1 MLLSAEQLTK
11 TYGTRSLLDSV
22 SFYVEPGDKV
32 GIIGVNGCGKSTLLR
47 LLAGAEEPDGG
58 AVRPDPNVRLAYL
71 PQNPVFPGEHTV
83 LEQVLLGLDGDDRT
97 LAEYE
102 AKTILNQLGVPRFDQ
117 KVGELSGGERRR
129 VALAAVL
136 ARPCDVLLLDEPT
149 NHLDDRMVGWLEDYL
164 RGWKGALVMVT
175 HDRYFLERIVTKM
188 VEVEGGK
195 LYTYEGNYDKYLER
209 KAARLESEKAS
220 ERKRQAIL
228 RREYQWVMQGP
239 TARGTKSRE
248 RLERYEALKA
258 QTGPT
263 EKSTLELSARASR
276 LGKKTVELAGVTKA
290 FGDRTVVRD
299 FDCML
304 LRDDRIGI
312 VGSNGSGK
320 STLLNLMAEA
330 LAPDSGTVEVGE
342 TVRFGYFR
350 QEVPDMDGD
359 IRVIDYVKE
368 IGNNIETAE
377 GMLTASQLLEQ
388 FLFPVEVQWSPI
400 CKLSGGEKRRLY
412 LLSVLAAAPNV
423 LLLDEPTNDL
433 DIQTLSILEDY
444 LDTFPGAVIAVS
456 HDRYFLDR
464 VVRRV
469 FAVEGDGSV
478 RAYPG
483 GYTEYL
489 DAKRAE
495 EKAKAPQISTSD
507 KGKERPAAPK
517 KLKFSYKEQREF
529 ETIDDDIA
537 ALEEQ
542 IAQVQAEQAAKA
554 TDYVALQEL
563 QEKQSQLEAALE
575 EKMERWVYLNDLAE
589 RIAAQEK

>member
-58 AVRPDPNVRLAYL
+58 TVRPDPNVRLAYL

-83 LEQVLLGLDGDDRT
+83 LEQVLLGLDGDDRA

-117 KVGELSGGERRR
+117 KMEELSGGERRR

-320 STLLNLMAEA
+320 STLLNLMAGT

-495 EKAKAPQISTSD
+495 EKAKAPKISTSD

>member
-11 TYGTRSLLDSV
+11 TYGTRILLDSV

-83 LEQVLLGLDGDDRT
+83 LEQVLLGLDGDDRA

-117 KVGELSGGERRR
+117 KMEELSGGERRR

-320 STLLNLMAEA
+320 STLLNLMAGA

-495 EKAKAPQISTSD
+495 EKAKAPKMPASD

>member
-258 QTGPT
+258 QTGPM

-320 STLLNLMAEA
+320 STLLNLMAGA

-359 IRVIDYVKE
+359 TRVIDYVKE

-495 EKAKAPQISTSD
+495 EKAKAPKISTSD

>member
-83 LEQVLLGLDGDDRT
+83 LEQVLLGLDGDDRA

-102 AKTILNQLGVPRFDQ
+102 AKTILNQLGVPWFDQ
-117 KVGELSGGERRR
+117 KMEELSGGERRR

-209 KAARLESEKAS
+209 KAARLEREKAS

-320 STLLNLMAEA
+320 STLLNLMAGT

-359 IRVIDYVKE
+359 TRVIDYVKE

-495 EKAKAPQISTSD
+495 EKAKAPKISTSD

>member
-11 TYGTRSLLDSV
+11 SYGTRVLLDGV
-22 SFYVEPGDKV
+22 SFYLEPGDKV

-58 AVRPDPNVRLAYL
+58 AVRPDPNVRLACL

-97 LAEYE
+97 LVEYE
-102 AKTILNQLGVPRFDQ
+102 AKTILNQLGVSRFDK

-149 NHLDDRMVGWLEDYL
+149 NHLDDRMVNWLEGFL
-164 RGWKGALVMVT
+164 KGWKGALVMVT

-276 LGKKTVELAGVTKA
+276 LGKKTVELTGVTKA
-290 FGDRTVVRD
+290 FGGRTVVRD

-312 VGSNGSGK
+312 VGANGSGK
-320 STLLNLMAEA
+320 STLLNLMAGG
-330 LAPDSGTVEVGE
+330 LTPDAGAVEVGD

-359 IRVIDYVKE
+359 RRVIDYVKD

-388 FLFPVEVQWSPI
+388 FLFPAEVQWSPI
-400 CKLSGGEKRRLY
+400 HKLSGGEKRRLY

-433 DIQTLSILEDY
+433 DIQTLAVLEDY
-444 LDTFPGAVIAVS
+444 LDSFPGAVVAVS

-469 FAVEGDGSV
+469 FAVEGDGAV

-489 DAKRAE
+489 EARRGE
-495 EKAKAPQISTSD
+495 EKAQAPKASAPER
-507 KGKERPAAPK
+507 ERPAVSK
-517 KLKFSYKEQREF
+517 KLKFSYNEQREF
-529 ETIDDDIA
+529 DTIDGDIA
-537 ALEEQ
+537 ALEER

-563 QEKQSQLEAALE
+563 QAEQARLEAALE

-589 RIAAQEK
+589 QIAAQGK

>member
-1 MLLSAEQLTK
+1 MLLSVEQVTK
-11 TYGTRSLLDSV
+11 SYGDRVLLDGV
-22 SFYVEPGDKV
+22 SFYLERGDKV
-32 GIIGVNGCGKSTLLR
+32 GIIGVNGAGKSTLLR

-58 AVRPDPNVRLAYL
+58 TVRLDPGVRMEYL
-71 PQNPVFPGEHTV
+71 PQNPVFQGERTV
-83 LEQVLLGLDGDDRT
+83 LEQVLLGLNDADRS

-102 AKTILNQLGVPRFDQ
+102 ARTILNRLGVSRFEQ
-117 KVGELSGGERRR
+117 SVGNLSGGERRR

-136 ARPCDVLLLDEPT
+136 ARPCDVLILDEPT
-149 NHLDDRMVGWLEDYL
+149 NHLDNDMVLWLEDYL
-164 RGWKGALVMVT
+164 RAWKGALVMVT
-175 HDRYFLERIVTKM
+175 HDRYFLERIVGRM
-188 VEVEGGK
+188 AEVEDGR
-195 LYTYEGNYDKYLER
+195 LFTYEGNYDKYLER
-209 KAARLESEKAS
+209 KAARLESERAS

-258 QTGPT
+258 QSGPA
-263 EKSTLELSARASR
+263 EKSTLELNARASR
-276 LGKKTVELAGVTKA
+276 LGKKTIECTGVTKG
-290 FGDRTVVRD
+290 FGGRTVVRD

-312 VGSNGSGK
+312 VGANGSGK
-320 STLLNLMAEA
+320 STLLNLLAGE
-330 LAPDSGTVEVGE
+330 LAPDAGAVETGE
-342 TVRFGYFR
+342 TVRIGYFR

-359 IRVIDYVKE
+359 TRVIDYVKE
-368 IGNNIETAE
+368 IGNRIETGA

-388 FLFPVEVQWSPI
+388 FLFPAEAQWSPI
-400 CKLSGGEKRRLY
+400 RKLSGGEKRRLF

-433 DIQTLSILEDY
+433 DIQTLSVLEDY
-444 LDTFPGAVIAVS
+444 LDSFPGAVVAVS

-478 RAYPG
+478 RGYPG

-489 DAKRAE
+489 EARRAAGQPARSPKPAE
-495 EKAKAPQISTSD
+495 PKAARPQ
-507 KGKERPAAPK
+507 GAK

-529 ETIDDDIA
+529 ETIDADIA
-537 ALEEQ
+537 ALEAEL
-542 IAQVQAEQAAKA
+542 AQVQAEQEEKA
-554 TDYVALQEL
+554 TDYVALQSL
-563 QEKQSQLEAALE
+563 QERQAELEAALE

-589 RIAAQEK
+589 QISNQ

>member
-11 TYGTRSLLDSV
+11 SYGDRVLLDGV
-22 SFYVEPGDKV
+22 SFYLERGDKV
-32 GIIGVNGCGKSTLLR
+32 GIIGVNGAGKSTLLR
-47 LLAGAEEPDGG
+47 LLAGAEE
-58 AVRPDPNVRLAYL
+58 YL
-71 PQNPVFPGEHTV
+71 PQNPVFQGERTV
-83 LEQVLLGLDGDDRT
+83 LEQVLLGLNDADRS

-102 AKTILNQLGVPRFDQ
+102 ARTILNRLGVSRFEQ
-117 KVGELSGGERRR
+117 SVGNLSGGERRR

-136 ARPCDVLLLDEPT
+136 ARPCDVLILDEPT
-149 NHLDDRMVGWLEDYL
+149 NHLDNDMVLWLEDYL
-164 RGWKGALVMVT
+164 RAWKGALVMVT
-175 HDRYFLERIVTKM
+175 HDRYFLERIVGRM
-188 VEVEGGK
+188 AEVEDGR
-195 LYTYEGNYDKYLER
+195 LFTYEGNYDKYLER
-209 KAARLESEKAS
+209 KAARLESERAS

-258 QTGPT
+258 QSGPA
-263 EKSTLELSARASR
+263 EKSTLELNARASR
-276 LGKKTVELAGVTKA
+276 LGKKTIECRGVTKG
-290 FGDRTVVRD
+290 FGGRTVVRD

-312 VGSNGSGK
+312 VGANGSGK
-320 STLLNLMAEA
+320 STLLNLLAGE
-330 LAPDSGTVEVGE
+330 LAPDAGAVETGE
-342 TVRFGYFR
+342 TVRVGYFR

-359 IRVIDYVKE
+359 TRVIDYVKE
-368 IGNNIETAE
+368 IGNRIETGE

-388 FLFPVEVQWSPI
+388 FLFPAEAQWSPI
-400 CKLSGGEKRRLY
+400 RKLSGGEKRRLF

-433 DIQTLSILEDY
+433 DIQTLSVLEDY
-444 LDTFPGAVIAVS
+444 LDSFPGAVVAVS

-478 RAYPG
+478 RGYPG

-489 DAKRAE
+489 EARRA
-495 EKAKAPQISTSD
+495 AGQ
-507 KGKERPAAPK
+507 PAARSPKPAEPKAARPQGAK

-529 ETIDDDIA
+529 ETIDADIA
-537 ALEEQ
+537 ALEAEL
-542 IAQVQAEQAAKA
+542 ARVQAEQEEKA
-554 TDYVALQEL
+554 TDYVALQSL
-563 QEKQSQLEAALE
+563 QERQAELEAALE

-589 RIAAQEK
+589 QISNQ